1 MAECRQLMTLDLTDA
16 DVSRAVVD
24 EYLIRLPHHY
34 GRQLYSHCPSFLPAL
49 TRNPCGMRTAN
60 VSPPPVWKR
69 SGCSLTRRAGT
80 KAVPGSSVPL
90 KNVIV
95 TSPINLEPMS
105 RTLKEIYDEA
115 VRERN
120 KRMELNEFSSD
131 SKLSILNGIA
141 WTVAAVIHSFET
153 LLDVF
158 AYDISETINRRINGT
173 PDYYARAL
181 LQYQK
186 GDELTV

>member
-1 MAECRQLMTLDLTDA
+1 
-16 DVSRAVVD
+16 
-24 EYLIRLPHHY
+24 
-34 GRQLYSHCPSFLPAL
+34 
-49 TRNPCGMRTAN
+49 
-60 VSPPPVWKR
+60 
-69 SGCSLTRRAGT
+69 
-80 KAVPGSSVPL
+80 
-90 KNVIV
+90 
-95 TSPINLEPMS
+95 MS

-158 AYDISETINRRINGT
+158 AYDISETINRRSEEHRLNSSHKT
-173 PDYYARAL
+173 ESRMPSSA
-181 LQYQK
+181 
-186 GDELTV
+186 